1 MTTTAWWRDFQL
13 EGNVVQVR
21 KTGARIPLDFGIVTE
36 TLSWMGYHARIELER
51 RRIRADGP
59 RIWFTPDRPRPWYLI
74 WPVVQLAGL
83 RIADQPEDADL
94 QFHFE
99 DLTTVTPARACSSL
113 DINAACAD
121 TSKSEVARVF
131 EQVSGRALAVNSEE
145 WSGEMVAKSEL
156 NGAHDG
162 RILTGPVR
170 PEPGIAYQRLID
182 NSADDGCVED
192 LRCPTVN
199 GELSVVFLKRRP
211 LPDRFANHNSEV
223 RLLDPDTVFSA
234 EERALIRTFCRAM
247 ALDWGGLD
255 VLRDR
260 RTGEIWIVDVNK
272 TDMGPPIALPLKD
285 QMTATR
291 KLAHALRANVD
302 ARLTP
307 VETSS

>member
-21 KTGARIPLDFGIVTE
+21 KTGARIPIDLAIVTE
-36 TLSWMGYHARIELER
+36 TLSWMGFHARIELER
-51 RRIRADGP
+51 RRITADGP

-83 RIADQPEDADL
+83 RIADKPEDADL

-99 DLTTVTPARACSSL
+99 DLTTVSPARESAGL
-113 DINAACAD
+113 HLNAACAD

-131 EQVSGRALAVNSEE
+131 ERVSGRALAVDPQT
-145 WSGEMVAKSEL
+145 WTAEMVAKSEL

-162 RILTGPVR
+162 RCLTGPVT
-170 PEPGIAYQRLID
+170 PEAGIAYQRLID

-211 LPDRFANHNSEV
+211 LADRFANHNTQV

-234 EERALIRTFCRAM
+234 EERALIRQFCQAM

-291 KLAHALRANVD
+291 KLAHALRAYVD